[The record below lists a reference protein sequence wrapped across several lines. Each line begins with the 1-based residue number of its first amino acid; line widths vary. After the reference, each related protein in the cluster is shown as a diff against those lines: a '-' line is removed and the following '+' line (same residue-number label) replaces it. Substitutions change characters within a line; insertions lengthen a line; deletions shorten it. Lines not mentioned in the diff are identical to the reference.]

1 MIDLNNAPEQR
12 ADGIIPD
19 GTFAKVKMT
28 IRPGGETRP
37 EFPDA
42 IDAKLFRAST
52 TSDVWMLDC
61 EFIVLYG
68 PHSRRKFLQFFTCA
82 GGQVDEKGVSKG
94 WNITYGLLR
103 AMLDSAIGLD
113 PKDESPDAKRKR
125 MLRGVCDFDQ
135 IEFVA
140 KIGVEPGKLVDEN
153 APEKGRYP
161 DRNRLAHVVTPDEE
175 EWRIVMGGGEA
186 PAKPS
191 GGGTAQ
197 AAASRAAPA
206 RQEQQPAWQAQ
217 AAPAAAPAT
226 PQAVAPAYTV
236 PAAPSWSQPAAQGP
250 VAAPPQS
257 AGAVTQPSQPG
268 LPMGPAPGGVPA
280 GAAPAPVPAGPPW
293 LNG

>member
-1 MIDLNNAPEQR
+1 MLDLNQAPEQR
-12 ADGIIPD
+12 ADGVIPD

-28 IRPGGETRP
+28 IRPGGETAP
-37 EFPDA
+37 EFSAP
-42 IDAKLFRAST
+42 IDATLFRAST
-52 TSDVWMLDC
+52 SSDVSMLDC
-61 EFIVLYG
+61 EFIVMFG
-68 PHSRRKFLQFFTCA
+68 PHSRRKFQQNFTVA

-113 PKDESPDAKRKR
+113 PKDDSENAKRKR
-125 MLRGVCDFDQ
+125 RLRGVRDFDQ

-153 APEKGRYP
+153 APEKGRYH
-161 DRNRLAHVVTPDEE
+161 DRNRLVHVVTPDEE

-217 AAPAAAPAT
+217 AAPAAVPMPPA
-226 PQAVAPAYTV
+226 QAAPAYTV
-236 PAAPSWSQPAAQGP
+236 PDPPSWSQPSQPAVQSPVGAPPQPAGP
-250 VAAPPQS
+250 VA
-257 AGAVTQPSQPG
+257 QPG
-268 LPMGPAPGGVPA
+268 LPLQPAAGIPA
-280 GAAPAPVPAGPPW
+280 GAGPAQVTTGPVW

>member
-1 MIDLNNAPEQR
+1 MLDLNQAPEQR
-12 ADGIIPD
+12 ADGVIPD

-28 IRPGGETRP
+28 IRPGGETVP
-37 EFPDA
+37 EFSAP
-42 IDAKLFRAST
+42 IDATLFRAST
-52 TSDVWMLDC
+52 SSDVSMLDC
-61 EFIVLYG
+61 EFIVMFG
-68 PHSRRKFLQFFTCA
+68 PHSRRKFQQNFTVA

-94 WNITYGLLR
+94 WNITFGLLR

-113 PKDESPDAKRKR
+113 PKDDSENAKRKR
-125 MLRGVCDFDQ
+125 RLRGISDFDQ

-161 DRNRLAHVVTPDEE
+161 DRNRIAHVVTPADE

-217 AAPAAAPAT
+217 AAPAAVPMPPA
-226 PQAVAPAYTV
+226 QAAPAYTV
-236 PAAPSWSQPAAQGP
+236 PEPPSWSQPAAQGP
-250 VAAPPQS
+250 AGAPP
-257 AGAVTQPSQPG
+257 QPG
-268 LPMGPAPGGVPA
+268 LPLGTVPQPAPA
-280 GAAPAPVPAGPPW
+280 GAPGQAPAAGPDW
-293 LNG
+293 LKG